1 MPQYIN
7 QISSRK
13 EEVGGM
19 IPVYINAPL
28 TRVGSGL
35 LGNKLK
41 YMEKLSVGSPFEY
54 NYKTRVSKILKCF
67 EVKETST
74 SDTNTIITLKR
85 TFLTPML
92 YPGMNLM
99 VEPSTI
105 NGTGKAVTITSVD
118 ESKSNEYKITVP
130 TADIDAV
137 SKGKFLVEAEGS
149 GSGKKMF
156 CIPDNLTIKD
166 TIGGDQNLLGVPY
179 TRKYLY
185 ENCIPAMPK
194 IVKDNIKDVVWERID
209 ENNE

>member
-1 MPQYIN
+1 M
-7 QISSRK
+7 K
-13 EEVGGM
+13 E
-19 IPVYINAPL
+19 A
-28 TRVGSGL
+28 
-35 LGNKLK
+35 
-41 YMEKLSVGSPFEY
+41 
-54 NYKTRVSKILKCF
+54 
-67 EVKETST
+67 ST

-92 YPGMNLM
+92 YPGMNLT

-118 ESKSNEYKITVP
+118 ERMSNEYKITVT

-137 SKGKFLVEAEGS
+137 SIGKFLVEAEGS

-156 CIPDNLTIKD
+156 FIPDILTIKD

-194 IVKDNIKDVVWERID
+194 IVKDNIKDVVWEWFD
-209 ENNE
+209 ENTE

>member
-1 MPQYIN
+1 
-7 QISSRK
+7 
-13 EEVGGM
+13 M

-67 EVKETST
+67 EVKEAST

-118 ESKSNEYKITVP
+118 ESKSNEYKITVT

-149 GSGKKMF
+149 GSGKKCSVF
-156 CIPDNLTIKD
+156 QIT
-166 TIGGDQNLLGVPY
+166 
-179 TRKYLY
+179 
-185 ENCIPAMPK
+185 
-194 IVKDNIKDVVWERID
+194 
-209 ENNE
+209 